1 MLSVAP
7 LAGVLA
13 ETANKQGEAGKLR
26 IKTKNIIKKDNTG
39 RAKTLKEG
47 RKMKKAKKL
56 ICLVLIVTM
65 VTLNLPLAVFAADN
79 EALNRFMM
87 YNKEKVILYPYL
99 VEMYKYG
106 SETSVGPNQ
115 EVYMPDG
122 RTIYTGREPELTH
135 AKYKISWRAFRGDRV
150 LTETELYELLGSEDK
165 IEEAV
170 RTNKKGK
177 TLFYGGL
184 IALGAGVLWI
194 TAASNK
200 SGTSTANP
208 STPAA
213 VLVAGGAFAAYFGN
227 RMIASKTI
235 EYIDM
240 YKMVQKHNLQLLTG
254 YFDDVDVKEKQQE
267 IDEIHDIISL
277 YQYEYGDLEIKG
289 EYRDK
294 DFAVNKIRKGMSKEE
309 VLAACGAPFVTS
321 RYKSLTSWEY
331 LVENQHKS
339 DKKLDF
345 GRLTGESFSCTIYTL
360 YFENDL
366 LVDWMEQDI
375 SS

>member
-1 MLSVAP
+1 
-7 LAGVLA
+7 
-13 ETANKQGEAGKLR
+13 
-26 IKTKNIIKKDNTG
+26 
-39 RAKTLKEG
+39 
-47 RKMKKAKKL
+47 
-56 ICLVLIVTM
+56 
-65 VTLNLPLAVFAADN
+65 
-79 EALNRFMM
+79 
-87 YNKEKVILYPYL
+87 
-99 VEMYKYG
+99 MYKYG
-106 SETSVGPNQ
+106 SETECWPRA

-122 RTIYTGREPELTH
+122 RTIYTGRGELTH

-240 YKMVQKHNLQLLTG
+240 YKMVQKHNLNCLRLFRRCRREGKTA
-254 YFDDVDVKEKQQE
+254 
-267 IDEIHDIISL
+267 
-277 YQYEYGDLEIKG
+277 GD
-289 EYRDK
+289 
-294 DFAVNKIRKGMSKEE
+294 
-309 VLAACGAPFVTS
+309 
-321 RYKSLTSWEY
+321 
-331 LVENQHKS
+331 
-339 DKKLDF
+339 
-345 GRLTGESFSCTIYTL
+345 
-360 YFENDL
+360 
-366 LVDWMEQDI
+366 
-375 SS
+375 